1 MDTVSKIKYLNEQIL
16 LRATIPINERT
27 EKQSNKLDNL
37 LHELK
42 MLTNN
47 IQDMNIK
54 SHKS

>member
-1 MDTVSKIKYLNEQIL
+1 MQQRRPVKYLNEQIL
-16 LRATIPINERT
+16 LRATIHINERT

-47 IQDMNIK
+47 IQDMDIK